1 MKQYNNI
8 KDKNKKW
15 IEFKVISKRKEIKAK
30 KKKSQPNIGRL
41 IRMAY
46 KMKWQHAFAWKARPT
61 LRLARPRLRT
71 WPFIFIL
78 FFSWLT
84 CKLTFLENKSDNPS
98 FIAINYVLSKRLHF
112 DHQSVHQK
120 LRWVF

>member
-30 KKKSQPNIGRL
+30 KKKKSTQHRWAK
-41 IRMAY
+41 RMAY
-46 KMKWQHAFAWKARPT
+46 KMKWPHALAWKARPT

-78 FFSWLT
+78 FFCLA
-84 CKLTFLENKSDNPS
+84 NMQ
-98 FIAINYVLSKRLHF
+98 INFFRK
-112 DHQSVHQK
+112 
-120 LRWVF
+120 